1 MSKPVLFTFFCSF
14 LSLLTACGPTS
25 IARKPV
31 LISSSQIV
39 YYNNSVL
46 ELLTTNNDSLVYQP
60 ADYEVSINRIT
71 YQTTLDDGTPIT
83 ASGIVYVPNQ
93 LSTPQKAYPL
103 LSLQH
108 PTAYTDAEVPS
119 GGDFTAPN
127 FTYPLYF
134 ATHGYIVACPDYIGY
149 GLTDKIPHNYEHR
162 QTLAQATVDMLLAT
176 KEFLNSTTINWT
188 KKVFLAGYSE
198 GGFATLSAQ
207 KLLEDA
213 YRDDFDVV
221 GSSCGAG
228 PYAMP
233 AFFDYLTQET
243 TVGGVANY
251 IYIWETL
258 SYDRIYGLKK
268 PISYYFRS
276 PYAEQIALSMTNARS
291 ITTSFDKICTDE
303 FRADV
308 LDPSS
313 SFRQALSDNDLTNWS
328 TQTPTQLIHSEQDE
342 IIPFLNSQQAYTT
355 MRQRGS
361 SKLSLVALKTGYH
374 VPTEIVFMNRS
385 LSWFD
390 QLKK

>member
-1 MSKPVLFTFFCSF
+1 MVK
-14 LSLLTACGPTS
+14 
-25 IARKPV
+25 KPV
-31 LISSSQIV
+31 LISSNQIV
-39 YYNNSVL
+39 FYNNSIL
-46 ELLTTNNDSLVYQP
+46 RLLTTTNDSLVYQP

-83 ASGIVYVPNQ
+83 ASGIVYVPSQ
-93 LSTPQKAYPL
+93 LASPQKAYPL
-103 LSLQH
+103 LSFQH
-108 PTAYTDAEVPS
+108 PTAYTDAEAPS
-119 GGDFTAPN
+119 GNNFASPN

-149 GLTDKIPHNYEHR
+149 GLTDKLPHNYEHR
-162 QTLAQATVDMLLAT
+162 QTLAQATVDMLLAA
-176 KEFLNSTTINWT
+176 KEFLDKKDVTWT
-188 KKVFLAGYSE
+188 KKVFLTGYSE

-213 YRDDFDVV
+213 HIDDIELA

-233 AFFDYLTQET
+233 AFFDYLTQKT
-243 TVGGVANY
+243 TVGGGVANY

-268 PISYYFRS
+268 PINYYFRS
-276 PYAEQIALSMTNARS
+276 PYAEQIALSLDNARS

-308 LDPSS
+308 LNPSS

-342 IIPFLNSQQAYTT
+342 IIPFLNSQQAYTA

-361 SKLSLVALKTGYH
+361 SRLSLVALKTGFH
-374 VPTEIVFMNRS
+374 VPTEIVFMSRS

>member
-1 MSKPVLFTFFCSF
+1 MGIQNARTTLPNTHRMRKPVLFTFFCSF
-14 LSLLTACGPTS
+14 LFFLTACGPTS

-93 LSTPQKAYPL
+93 LSTPKKAYPL

-119 GGDFTAPN
+119 GSDFTAPN

-176 KEFLNSTTINWT
+176 KEFLKYNDYYLDKQGIFSGLFGRRFCYLIRSET
-188 KKVFLAGYSE
+188 AGRCLP
-198 GGFATLSAQ
+198 G
-207 KLLEDA
+207 
-213 YRDDFDVV
+213 
-221 GSSCGAG
+221 
-228 PYAMP
+228 
-233 AFFDYLTQET
+233 
-243 TVGGVANY
+243 
-251 IYIWETL
+251 
-258 SYDRIYGLKK
+258 
-268 PISYYFRS
+268 
-276 PYAEQIALSMTNARS
+276 
-291 ITTSFDKICTDE
+291 
-303 FRADV
+303 
-308 LDPSS
+308 
-313 SFRQALSDNDLTNWS
+313 
-328 TQTPTQLIHSEQDE
+328 
-342 IIPFLNSQQAYTT
+342 
-355 MRQRGS
+355 
-361 SKLSLVALKTGYH
+361 
-374 VPTEIVFMNRS
+374 
-385 LSWFD
+385 
-390 QLKK
+390 